1 MLTIFLALVLG
12 LLVGSFLNV
21 CIHRWPRDES
31 VVAPRSRCPHCGK
44 QIALYDIIPVIS
56 YVLLRGRCRACEAP
70 ISIRYPVVELL
81 NGLLFAYLVARFGLQ
96 PLTCKLAIFSSMML
110 VLIFTDLTEYILP
123 DEITLGGLVLG
134 ILLSPFVPI
143 EPILAPIFWF
153 LTGVQ
158 PPVWAI
164 SLTESVFGALV
175 LGGLLYTVGEVY
187 YRVRNLEGLGLGDV
201 KMMAMVGAFWG
212 IGDAFMI
219 LIWGAIIG
227 AVTGVLIVLIG
238 RKEWSYALPFGS
250 YLGATAIFVTI
261 WRSGTLAS

>member
-1 MLTIFLALVLG
+1 MLSIFLALVLG

-31 VVAPRSRCPHCGK
+31 VVKPRSRCPHCGK

-56 YVLLRGRCRACEAP
+56 YVLLRGRCRFCQAP
-70 ISIRYPVVELL
+70 ISVRYPIVEILT
-81 NGLLFAYLVARFGLQ
+81 GLLFAYLVARFGLQ
-96 PLTCKLAIFSSMML
+96 PLTFKLALFVSMML

-123 DEITLGGLVLG
+123 DEITLGGLLLG
-134 ILLSPFVPI
+134 IALSPFLPI
-143 EPILAPIFWF
+143 EPVLAPVLWF
-153 LTGVQ
+153 FTGLH
-158 PPVWAI
+158 PPLWAI
-164 SLTESVFGALV
+164 SLTESVIGSLV

-187 YRVRNLEGLGLGDV
+187 YRVRHLEGLGLGDV

-212 IGDAFMI
+212 IADAFMI
-219 LIWGAIIG
+219 LIWGAIIC

-250 YLGATAIFVTI
+250 YLGVTAILVTI
-261 WRSGTLAS
+261 WRSGILAS